1 MSDVINSFL
10 KLRGLLPTDTKKE
23 KEIKKSNQEFII
35 KQENKNQSSMIN
47 KIIEEKPKEKHV
59 IQYFQARLKELDDR
73 QEEDDD

>member
-10 KLRGLLPTDTKKE
+10 KLRGLLPEDKKKE
-23 KEIKKSNQEFII
+23 KEIKKSNQEYMI

-59 IQYFQARLKELDDR
+59 IKYFQERLKELDER
-73 QEEDDD
+73 QVEDDD